1 MIAARRKK
9 FIADVF
15 ARYTRYRMRKIFNRL
30 MVVNNITPKPGH
42 SVLLLCNHFGWWDG
56 LWANYLSYWHFFRK
70 SYIMMQEDHLLA
82 RMWLNHCGAFSIN
95 RSSRE
100 MIRSLQHAADI
111 LGDPE
116 NLVIVFPQGELI
128 SNHTTE
134 IRVEKGIER
143 LIKNIKGP
151 CQIVYSC
158 ALVEYFES
166 LKPSVYFHLFDCGIA
181 GQLTFDELTEK
192 INACHNLALKA
203 QLNADH

>member
-9 FIADVF
+9 FLADVF
-15 ARYTRYRMRKIFNRL
+15 AKYMRYRMQKTFNRL
-30 MVVNNITPKPGH
+30 QVVTPFIPKPGH

-56 LWANYLSYWHFFRK
+56 LWANYLAYWHLYRK

-111 LGDPE
+111 LKYPE

-128 SNHTTE
+128 SNHTND
-134 IRVEKGIER
+134 IKVEKGIER

-151 CQIVYSC
+151 CQIIYNC

-166 LKPSVYFHLFDCGIA
+166 LKPSVYFHLFDCGVA
-181 GQLTFDELTEK
+181 GELTFEELSAK
-192 INACHNLALKA
+192 INASHRQALQD
-203 QLNADH
+203 QLNVAH